1 MKALLLTVMLS
12 LTASFVFADAINVSA
27 YQRWPWNGK
36 VDITYTIPELDTEE
50 TRIYAIEYYVS
61 IDGGEPIALN
71 AIEGDGANN
80 EAVITPGLKKAVWDA
95 YQDMPNL
102 SGSKAKI
109 GVIAEDITE
118 ESVYFKLDIETGKMT
133 VSRTAPSVAQGA
145 DSKCK
150 ELWFK
155 NVKPGTF
162 LMGSSTAEKFRST
175 SNENQHEV
183 TITKPFMISVFE
195 LTQGQVELMT
205 GENPSYYG
213 GTEQGNYKFMP
224 MESANYNKLRGTSA
238 GATWPNETDHRVDP
252 DSIIGKIRAH
262 FDNKYLFDLP
272 TEAQWEYACRAI
284 EQEDGT
290 YTFRGDNVWNNGLP
304 YAPVPETSTSPKED
318 TNLGAVAWFK
328 ENSYEIDQ
336 VARPREVG
344 LKEPNGIGLYD
355 MHGNVAEFC
364 LDWLANYGTEAVT
377 DPTGPATGTGRVRRG
392 GWVDGTSTVVK
403 YFRIAYRVSS
413 PPNQFDTN
421 KIRYFG
427 CRLVLLP

>member
-162 LMGSSTAEKFRST
+162 
-175 SNENQHEV
+175 
-183 TITKPFMISVFE
+183 
-195 LTQGQVELMT
+195 
-205 GENPSYYG
+205 
-213 GTEQGNYKFMP
+213 
-224 MESANYNKLRGTSA
+224 
-238 GATWPNETDHRVDP
+238 
-252 DSIIGKIRAH
+252 
-262 FDNKYLFDLP
+262 
-272 TEAQWEYACRAI
+272 
-284 EQEDGT
+284 
-290 YTFRGDNVWNNGLP
+290 
-304 YAPVPETSTSPKED
+304 
-318 TNLGAVAWFK
+318 
-328 ENSYEIDQ
+328 
-336 VARPREVG
+336 
-344 LKEPNGIGLYD
+344 
-355 MHGNVAEFC
+355 
-364 LDWLANYGTEAVT
+364 
-377 DPTGPATGTGRVRRG
+377 
-392 GWVDGTSTVVK
+392 
-403 YFRIAYRVSS
+403 
-413 PPNQFDTN
+413 
-421 KIRYFG
+421 
-427 CRLVLLP
+427 